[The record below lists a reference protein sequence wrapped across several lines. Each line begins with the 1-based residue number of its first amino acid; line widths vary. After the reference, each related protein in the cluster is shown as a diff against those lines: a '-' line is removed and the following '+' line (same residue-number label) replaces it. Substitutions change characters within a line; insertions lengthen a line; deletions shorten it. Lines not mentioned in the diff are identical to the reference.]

1 MSTFTKREIK
11 NTFLEMLEEMPLNQ
25 ITVKALVEKCGINRN
40 SFYYHYQDIPALI
53 EEIVTE
59 VADEIISS
67 YSSID
72 SMQTGL
78 KAVLDFVSTKRKA
91 ILHIFNSVNRD
102 IFERDLW
109 KVCEYVVIQY
119 LKPILA
125 LGHLSDFD
133 QEIIIKF
140 YKCECFGFAMDWLNN
155 GMEEDSQTQI
165 DHFCEFHTRVFEQ
178 LLL

>member
-1 MSTFTKREIK
+1 MTNFTKKEIK

-25 ITVKALVEKCGINRN
+25 ITVKGLTERCGINRN

-53 EEIVTE
+53 EEIITE
-59 VADEIISS
+59 DADEIISN

-72 SMQTGL
+72 SMQIGL
-78 KAVLDFVSTKRKA
+78 KAVLDFASSKRKA

-119 LKPILA
+119 LKPILEV
-125 LGHLSDFD
+125 GHLSEFD
-133 QEIIIKF
+133 QEIAFKF

-155 GMEEDSQTQI
+155 GMEEEAQAQI
-165 DHFCEFHTRVFEQ
+165 DRFCEFHTKMFEQ
-178 LLL
+178 FLM